1 MSQLFFISSP
11 LTSLSTR
18 KNESLLERSSSKTS
32 RNYRSLTWR
41 CCETQPATTPVAPQ
55 TQEEVDKLFSRLTH
69 VNKNLRTKA
78 CASLATL
85 GDESTI
91 NRLMSLLDVEDLIH
105 RRAAVKALGMTGLP
119 VLPSI
124 LSTLKE
130 SPNATVRASCSKA
143 LAAIALFFPE
153 QRSNFPLEALEALE
167 AALRDDPH
175 PVTRIATVG
184 CLGTL
189 GSDIKGKDGSVL
201 AAGSAQALDILLK
214 WSDKAS
220 DMAVAATAIG
230 ALAQIGQNGTSET
243 KETVLNTL
251 KRLANGDG
259 SEDDPE
265 SGLSYIREMAASHV
279 DQLESGTRVPPQ
291 NQDLTQ

>member
-18 KNESLLERSSSKTS
+18 KNQNLFQRPSSHTTT
-32 RNYRSLTWR
+32 NFRSLTWR
-41 CCETQPATTPVAPQ
+41 CCETRPSTTPIAPQ
-55 TQEEVDKLFSRLTH
+55 SQEEVDKLFSRLTH
-69 VNKNLRTKA
+69 MNKNLRTKA

-124 LSTLKE
+124 ISTLKE
-130 SPNATVRASCSKA
+130 SSNATVRASCSKV

-153 QRSNFPLEALEALE
+153 HRANFPSEALEALE

-189 GSDIKGKDGSVL
+189 GSDLKGKDGNVM
-201 AAGSAQALDILLK
+201 AAGSSSALDILLK
-214 WSDKAS
+214 WCDKTS
-220 DMAVAATAIG
+220 DMAVAASAIG
-230 ALAQIGQNGTSET
+230 ALAQIGQNGTPET
-243 KETVLNTL
+243 KETVLTTL
-251 KRLANGDG
+251 KRLAKDDG

-279 DQLESGTRVPPQ
+279 DQLESGTRVPS
-291 NQDLTQ
+291 